1 VSCLPSGNT
10 CLLHLVYSLMCVARK
25 STPCLKSCK
34 RALEITCP
42 LCVTAGYLQFQD
54 HLSCLHDCWL
64 IATLRL
70 ILEPAVE
77 GRLRLDA
84 GTWGTMGVGLGYA
97 IAAATCTDRLVVAV
111 EGDSAFGFSGMEVE
125 TMSRQ
130 DQIPNLPLCMYS
142 CLASCMRLAGQM

>member
-1 VSCLPSGNT
+1 
-10 CLLHLVYSLMCVARK
+10 M
-25 STPCLKSCK
+25 
-34 RALEITCP
+34 
-42 LCVTAGYLQFQD
+42 
-54 HLSCLHDCWL
+54 

-130 DQIPNLPLCMYS
+130 GQIPNLPLCMCS
-142 CLASCMRLAGQM
+142 CLALCMPLAGQM